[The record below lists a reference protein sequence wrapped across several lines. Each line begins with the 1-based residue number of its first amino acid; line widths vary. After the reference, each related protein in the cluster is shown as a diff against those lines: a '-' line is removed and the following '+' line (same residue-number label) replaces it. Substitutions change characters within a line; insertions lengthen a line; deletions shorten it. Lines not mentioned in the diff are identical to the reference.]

1 MEPITWFAL
10 LLMGWASRAEKQAAR
25 EIEAAAIR
33 KHNALV
39 YAVKQEAVHAED
51 AAIALV
57 YDRSASFTWL
67 CPRLNAALGKCNT
80 KFKLRIDTSSLFEGL
95 SEGKLKTLWEK
106 LRRCFPSRG
115 LLGDKTTF
123 TLAVTALLLK
133 GIQELDKVGWVPV
146 PALHG
151 TVADAISHVPI
162 DGADHVA
169 HAFGWFDSMP
179 VLDLLSD
186 FLLISAAARMFFN
199 RRAAENARERAQD
212 LERHTDK
219 LMAEALRYRTY
230 RDTCEGIRANEAEVC
245 YQAFKAMIAMDA
257 LSQSPREWPEAVKHR
272 VTQHFVA
279 ACQQWWSALQVTPP
293 AL

>member
-1 MEPITWFAL
+1 
-10 LLMGWASRAEKQAAR
+10 MGWASRAEKQAAR
-25 EIEAAAIR
+25 KVEAAASR
-33 KHNALV
+33 KYNALIC
-39 YAVKQEAVHAED
+39 AVKQEAAQAED
-51 AAIALV
+51 AAITLV

-67 CPRLNAALGKCNT
+67 CPRLNASLKNCNA
-80 KFKLRIDTSSLFEGL
+80 KFKLHIDTSSLFEGL
-95 SEGKLKTLWEK
+95 SEGKLKALWEK

-115 LLGDKTTF
+115 LSGDKTTF
-123 TLAVTALLLK
+123 TLAVTAVLLK
-133 GIQELDKVGWVPV
+133 GIQELDKLGWVPI

-151 TVADAISHVPI
+151 TVADAISHMPI

-179 VLDLLSD
+179 MLDLLND

-199 RRAAENARERAQD
+199 RRAAQHAWERAQELD
-212 LERHTDK
+212 QHTDK

-230 RDTCEGIRANEAEVC
+230 RDTCEGIRANQEEVS

-257 LSQSPREWPEAVKHR
+257 LCQSPREWPEVVRQKITR
-272 VTQHFVA
+272 HFVA
-279 ACQQWWSALQVTPP
+279 ACQQWWSVLQVAPS